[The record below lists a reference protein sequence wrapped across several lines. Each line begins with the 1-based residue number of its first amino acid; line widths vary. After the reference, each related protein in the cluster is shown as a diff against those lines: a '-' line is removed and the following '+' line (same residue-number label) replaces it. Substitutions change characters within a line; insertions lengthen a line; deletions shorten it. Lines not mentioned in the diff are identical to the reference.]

1 MLLSL
6 LAMEPRLEQDFAL
19 PVVAS
24 LAWLQ
29 VFDLFLGTQAMT
41 MVSTKANRFSYADNP
56 RWEIADR
63 SALNMNEQHVF
74 FLVLVWMHAV
84 FVDAQLAGLLGLVA
98 AGFRLAYPFLR
109 MWTILAQELS
119 TQPYWVCLKT
129 LQANLLFKAFSGAP
143 IVEYESLYTAGAA
156 GKMLLI
162 WLAMMASGL
171 PLIAAAVGI
180 SKARLGGR
188 SLAPGTSAPGVA
200 SAMEGKPKQA

>member
-41 MVSTKANRFSYADNP
+41 MVSTKANRFSYTDNP

-74 FLVLVWMHAV
+74 FLVLVWMHAL

-109 MWTILAQELS
+109 MWTMLAQEFS
-119 TQPYWVCLKT
+119 TQPYFLCLKT
-129 LQANLLFKAFSGAP
+129 LQVNLLFKAFSGAP
-143 IVEYESLYTAGAA
+143 IVEYASLGTAGAV

-162 WLAMMASGL
+162 WLVTMAAGM
-171 PLIAAAVGI
+171 PLMFAAVGI

-188 SLAPGTSAPGVA
+188 SLAPGTSAPGVP
-200 SAMEGKPKQA
+200 SAVEGKPKQA